1 MTQRDVNDSME
12 SLRSAIV
19 DAALAWHV
27 NDLRADAVARLHMA
41 CTALRTEQRRLAEQ
55 RAERIAGAQRQVLE
69 AATELAHFLTKA
81 ERGTIRAVALEEMS
95 GLRAAVAV
103 LQTLSEVKP

>member
-1 MTQRDVNDSME
+1 MTERDVNDSME
-12 SLRSAIV
+12 SLRSAVV

-27 NDLRADAVARLHMA
+27 NEHADAVSRLHMQ
-41 CTALRTEQRRLAEQ
+41 CTALRTEQRRLAER
-55 RAERIAGAQRQVLE
+55 RAERIAGAQRQVVS
-69 AATELAHFLTKA
+69 AATELADFLTKV